1 MIETNIKKDFLDLF
15 CHIIE
20 DYKLDNENKL
30 NLFSLEIKNTL
41 FNMESLLD
49 ELDDNIIPFMLSRK
63 QLKDMDD
70 KFGGKKS
77 RQARTKFRQFT
88 SNEGEL
94 GEVLLYCFLESHLNA
109 PKILSKY
116 ELKTS
121 TNDYIKGAD
130 GVHLLKMDDSTY
142 QLVFGESKLYG
153 ELTKGV
159 YDAFSSITT
168 FLKNKNDTYEEEL
181 INSNLNKEIF
191 DENSY
196 EVIKNILLPKRRI
209 TNNIDLDN
217 SFAIFLGFNYE
228 LIENLKGNKAREKI
242 KKDIEDIVMDSISSI
257 NFQLNKKNL
266 KGYDFYIYTMPINNI
281 ESTRKEIIKRLTNG

>member
-1 MIETNIKKDFLDLF
+1 
-15 CHIIE
+15 
-20 DYKLDNENKL
+20 
-30 NLFSLEIKNTL
+30 
-41 FNMESLLD
+41 
-49 ELDDNIIPFMLSRK
+49 
-63 QLKDMDD
+63 MDD

-130 GVHLLKMDDSTY
+130 GVHLLKKDDSTY

>member
-1 MIETNIKKDFLDLF
+1 MLETNIKKDFLDLF
-15 CHIIE
+15 YHVIE

-30 NLFSLEIKNTL
+30 NLFSLEINNTL
-41 FNMESLLD
+41 FNIDSLAD

-63 QLKDMDD
+63 QLRDMDD

-77 RQARTKFRQFT
+77 RKARTKFRQFT

-130 GVHLLKMDDSTY
+130 GVHLLKTDDSTF
-142 QLVFGESKLYG
+142 QLIFGESKLYG
-153 ELTKGV
+153 ELQKGV

-168 FLKNKNDTYEEEL
+168 FLNNKNDRYEEEL
-181 INSNLNKEIF
+181 INSNLQKEVF
-191 DENSY
+191 DNDSY
-196 EVIKNILLPKRRI
+196 EVIKNILLPKGRMA
-209 TNNIDLDN
+209 NNIDLDN
-217 SFAIFLGFNYE
+217 SFAIFLGFNYD
-228 LIENLKGNKAREKI
+228 LNENSKGKEAREKI
-242 KKDIEDIVMDSISSI
+242 KKDIEDIVMANISSI
-257 NFQLNKKNL
+257 NFQLNKENL

-281 ESTRKEIIKRLTNG
+281 DKTRKDMIKRLSNG

>member
-1 MIETNIKKDFLDLF
+1 MIKTDIKKDFLDLF
-15 CHIIE
+15 YHVIK
-20 DYKLDNENKL
+20 DYELDNENKL

-41 FNMESLLD
+41 FNIDSLSD

-63 QLKDMDD
+63 QIKDMDD

-130 GVHLLKMDDSTY
+130 GVHLLKMDDSTF

-153 ELTKGV
+153 NLTQGI
-159 YDAFSSITT
+159 YDAFSSILT
-168 FLKNKNDTYEEEL
+168 FLENKNDTYEEEL
-181 INSNLNKEIF
+181 INSNLQKEVF
-191 DENSY
+191 DEDSY
-196 EVIKNILLPKRRI
+196 SIIKNILLPKGRI
-209 TNNIDLDN
+209 SNNIELDN

-228 LIENLKGNKAREKI
+228 LEENLKGQDARKKI
-242 KKDIEDIVMDSISSI
+242 KEDIENIVMDNINSF
-257 NFQLNKKNL
+257 NFQLKKDDL

-281 ESTRKEIIKRLTNG
+281 ESTRKEMIERLTNG